1 MESRLPFP
9 PLGRPSVLRWG
20 SKTVR
25 IFRHYVPMPLLV
37 LAFAEAAILFGS
49 VYAGVS
55 ARFFL
60 IEADLALHSPI
71 GQATPVYLRAIVF
84 TVVMMGVMTA
94 FGLYR
99 WDARETNW
107 GYYGRFIGSL
117 LVGVVA
123 LVVVF
128 YLVPHVF
135 VGRGAFALTFL
146 FAAVGTATARYI
158 FVHAFANQA
167 LKRRILV
174 LGTGARAAEIQ
185 KLAKNRNTHFQVVG
199 YIPFRN
205 EVSAV
210 SKAKEITDKDP
221 LITIVKRYDIDEI
234 VVGLRDRRRAGLSM
248 QELLECKLEGVHI
261 VDLSSFFER
270 ESGHVQLDS
279 VNTSW
284 MVFSDGF
291 RRNALR
297 DVNKRIFDIAVSG
310 LLFVI
315 TLPVM
320 VVTGLLIAIT
330 SGRPILYRQERVGEC
345 GHPFNLL
352 KFRSMRTDAERNGP
366 QWAKQNDDRVTAIGR
381 FIRQT
386 RIDELPQLLNVLR
399 GDMSFVGPRP
409 ERAFFVRQLS
419 AKIPYYPSRHAVKPG
434 ITGWAQIRYP
444 YGSSVEDAHRKL
456 QYDLYYVKNHTV
468 FLDLI
473 ILLQTMQVVLF
484 GRGAR

>member
-1 MESRLPFP
+1 MPV
-9 PLGRPSVLRWG
+9 GRPSVLRWG

-37 LAFAEAAILFGS
+37 LALVEAAILFGS

-60 IEADLALHSPI
+60 IEVDLALHSPI

-84 TVVMMGVMTA
+84 TAVMMSVMTA

-99 WDARETNW
+99 WDTTETDW
-107 GYYGRFIGSL
+107 GYYTRFAASFIVG
-117 LVGVVA
+117 LVT

-135 VGRGAFALTFL
+135 VGRGALALTLL
-146 FAAVGTATARYI
+146 FAAVGTGAARYV
-158 FVHAFANQA
+158 FVRAFANQA
-167 LKRRILV
+167 FKRRVLV

-185 KLAKNRNTHFQVVG
+185 KLAQSGGSHFHVVG
-199 YIPFRN
+199 YIPFRG

-210 SKAKEITDKDP
+210 AKGKEIRDKDP
-221 LITIVKRYDIDEI
+221 LLAIVKRYDIDEI

-248 QELLECKLEGVHI
+248 EDLLECKLEGVHI
-261 VDLSSFFER
+261 ADLSSFFER

-297 DVNKRIFDIAVSG
+297 DVNKRLFDILVSG
-310 LLFVI
+310 LLFII

-320 VVTGLLIAIT
+320 VVTAVLIVLT
-330 SGRPILYRQERVGEC
+330 SGRPILYRQERIGEC

-366 QWAKQNDDRVTAIGR
+366 QWAKHNDDRVTTIGR

-386 RIDELPQLLNVLR
+386 RIDELPQLINVLR

-419 AKIPYYPSRHAVKPG
+419 TKIPYYASRHAVKPG

-444 YGSSVEDAHRKL
+444 YGSSVEDAQRKL

-473 ILLQTMQVVLF
+473 ILMQTMQVVLF
-484 GRGAR
+484 SRGAR